1 MSLSRSPARRAFRDG
16 LGAGQLLF
24 QPPSGGALPVQDSGH
39 PSDCFAWMRDG
50 CGDVVL
56 LPPFVPRNSVSGL
69 DQGEGVPVMGA
80 VFDSVPVSGFNAV
93 KARGDWFELVKGIR
107 RNR

>member
-1 MSLSRSPARRAFRDG
+1 MHRERLRSSEFWRWELKRHG
-16 LGAGQLLF
+16 
-24 QPPSGGALPVQDSGH
+24 
-39 PSDCFAWMRDG
+39 CFAWMRDG

-69 DQGEGVPVMGA
+69 DQGEGAPVMGA
-80 VFDSVPVSGFNAV
+80 VFDSVPVVGFNGV
-93 KARGDWFELVKGIR
+93 KARGGWFELVKGIR